1 MELRP
6 DVQWEDAMGRSAHVG
21 VFDPDGLREI
31 WVAGTVVM
39 PVAGVAVC
47 DGAIATVHDKLE
59 DSEWVASGA
68 RAGNG
73 FGFDTAPDIPGPGT
87 PGCTDIDGD
96 GQTEPIILGRS

>member
-6 DVQWEDAMGRSAHVG
+6 DVQWEDASGRSAHVG
-21 VFDPDGLREI
+21 VFDPAGLREI

-39 PVAGVAVC
+39 PVAGMAMC
-47 DGAIATVHDKLE
+47 DGAIAIVHDQLD
-59 DSEWVASGA
+59 DSELVAGGA
-68 RAGNG
+68 WEWNG

-96 GQTEPIILGRS
+96 GHTEPIIVGR